1 MNVQKLFKAASMIA
15 QTQPQ
20 LSKELT
26 KIAQELTETTTDTL
40 TAPTATQA
48 DPLAGVNPEIKNFA
62 TPSTQ
67 EAEKVIHKIT
77 LTLEAPKD
85 LGELD
90 VMNEVLPVINQIKG
104 QKGIALKGYQFTQS

>member
-62 TPSTQ
+62 TPSPQ
-67 EAEKVIHKIT
+67 EEEKVTHKIN
-77 LTLEAPKD
+77 LTILAPRS
-85 LGELD
+85 LGELE
-90 VMNEVLPVINQIKG
+90 VMNKILPEVEKMKLEKGIEIKG
-104 QKGIALKGYQFTQS
+104 GQFSQS